1 MATQVY
7 LLMAGMPK
15 VKAAISRV
23 LLPLVTIAMPLVLLW
38 SSLRTFN
45 ELENQRTAYLRNRT
59 AAVAGRLET
68 LPPSVPDSS
77 VFEAAGQEEPALV
90 DLELLV
96 RGQAA
101 AEQPFLTPL
110 WEGRELFITETL
122 NDGRMRLYRA
132 YVPFHSSAGL
142 RIARIDLD
150 ASAADFLVTH
160 ARHNVIAASVGGL
173 ALVLLSLYAVWAT
186 RRAAR
191 LEVRQLELQHLAHVG
206 EMAAVLAHEIRNPL
220 GTIKGFAQLAGE
232 QTGEGVRELL
242 EPILSETE
250 RLENLV
256 NGLLLYGRPP
266 VPAPRLAKW
275 EETLIPLEAHASQLV
290 RNGSIR
296 FLADH
301 PRLQWET
308 DPHLL
313 HQALLNLIRNAFE
326 AVGDRPGGEVRLE
339 VRRPDSGGVTLAVV
353 DNGPGIPEQVRPNLF
368 KPFFTTKPF
377 GTGLGLSTT
386 RALARSLGGEFTLSD
401 STPAGTEAVLSFPNA
416 HPREIG
422 PA

>member
-7 LLMAGMPK
+7 LLMAGMPRLK
-15 VKAAISRV
+15 QAISRV
-23 LLPLVTIAMPLVLLW
+23 LLPLAIVAMPLILLW

-45 ELENQRTAYLRNRT
+45 ELENQRTAYLRNRS
-59 AAVAGRLET
+59 AAVAGRLEA
-68 LPPSVPDSS
+68 LPPSVPDGSI
-77 VFEAAGQEEPALV
+77 FELMSQDEPALV
-90 DLELLV
+90 DLELLE
-96 RGQAA
+96 RGQPD

-110 WEGRELFITETL
+110 WEGQELFRTETL
-122 NDGRMRLYRA
+122 DDGRMRLYRA

-191 LEVRQLELQHLAHVG
+191 LELRQLELQHLAHVG

-275 EETLIPLEAHASQLV
+275 EETLAPLEVHASQLM
-290 RNGSIR
+290 RNGSVR

-313 HQALLNLIRNAFE
+313 HQALLNLVRNAFE

-339 VRRPDSGGVTLAVV
+339 VRRPDSGGVALAVV

-386 RALARSLGGEFTLSD
+386 RALARSLDGEFTLSD

-416 HPREIG
+416 RPRETG